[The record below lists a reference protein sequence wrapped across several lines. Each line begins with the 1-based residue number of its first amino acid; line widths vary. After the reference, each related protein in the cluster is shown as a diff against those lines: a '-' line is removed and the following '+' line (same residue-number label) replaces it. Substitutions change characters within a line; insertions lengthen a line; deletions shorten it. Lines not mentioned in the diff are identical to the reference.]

1 MVPANFKG
9 NAKENAKEN
18 NAESVGIWKRGNGF
32 TQ

>member
-18 NAESVGIWKRGNGF
+18 NTKSVGIWKRGNGF